1 MRGDFDVN
9 KGCYPYG
16 YLRQGNFIN
25 ETPAYRVTDMRTL
38 EPISNVLL
46 PGEQAVLASERINTA
61 HRQGHGY
68 ERFEDF
74 VAATIQEVQGFNGP
88 VRTLGR

>member
-16 YLRQGNFIN
+16 YLRQGDFI
-25 ETPAYRVTDMRTL
+25 TGAPAYRVTDMRTL
-38 EPISNVLL
+38 EPISNTLL
-46 PGEQAVLASERINTA
+46 TSEQAVLASEKLNIA
-61 HRQGHGY
+61 HRQGNWY

-74 VAATIQEVQGFNGP
+74 VAATLQEVQG
-88 VRTLGR
+88 V